1 MTVQAAPGAAA
12 ATHCYM
18 NVCMDERED
27 LAKCF
32 GPGAEI
38 KRHISAVLFF
48 FFSIIQC
55 LYQKLVH
62 RKIS

>member
-1 MTVQAAPGAAA
+1 MTVQAASGVAA
-12 ATHCYM
+12 ATQCYM
-18 NVCMDERED
+18 NVCMGERED

-32 GPGAEI
+32 GPGTEK
-38 KRHISAVLFF
+38 KRHISAVHF

-55 LYQKLVH
+55 HYQKLVH